1 MKKDYLLI
9 GIAGAVIG
17 VLAVILVKLGNPPN
31 MGFCIAC
38 FERDIAG
45 ALGLHQNWKM
55 AWLRPEIIG
64 IVLGAFLAAL
74 ITKEFKPRGGSAP
87 IARFFTG
94 MFVMFGA
101 LVFLGCP
108 LRMTLRLAGGDLNA
122 LVALFGFASGI
133 LAGVYFL
140 KSNFDFGRSNPQKS
154 INGLIMP
161 ATMLVLLLLVIFLPQ
176 FKEGGPIFVGKEGHI
191 GVGENPPVSQ
201 GLGIAISLIAGILV
215 GVFAQRTRLCLAGG
229 IRDLFLTKSTYLV
242 TGFIFIF
249 LTAFLG
255 NLITGKFHLGFA
267 NQPIAHTK
275 HVWNFLGMALV
286 GLGSVMLGGCPL
298 RQLVLSGEGNA
309 DSALTVLGMIIGAAF
324 SHNFALVAASTPYSK
339 WAVVIGFV
347 VLGILALSNR
357 EK

>member
-45 ALGLHQNWKM
+45 ALGLHQPWKM

-74 ITKEFKPRGGSAP
+74 ITKEFKPKGGSAP
-87 IARFFTG
+87 IGRFVAG
-94 MFVMFGA
+94 MFVMIGA

-122 LVALFGFASGI
+122 LVALFGFVVGI

-140 KSNFDFGRSNPQKS
+140 KSGFDFGRANPQKS
-154 INGLIMP
+154 INGLTMPVIM
-161 ATMLVLLLLVIFLPQ
+161 ATLLLFIIFIPQ

-191 GVGENPPVSQ
+191 GAGENPSASQ
-201 GLGIAISLIAGILV
+201 GLGIAISLLAGILV

-229 IRDLFLTKSTYLV
+229 IRDIFLTKSTYLV
-242 TGFIFIF
+242 TGFVLI
-249 LTAFLG
+249 LLSAFLG
-255 NLITGKFHLGFA
+255 NVVVGRFHLSFE

-275 HVWNFLGMALV
+275 HLWNFLGMMLV

-309 DSALTVLGMIIGAAF
+309 DSALTVLGMIVGAAF
-324 SHNFALVAASTPYSK
+324 SHNFALTAASTPYSK
-339 WAVVIGFV
+339 WAVAIGFV
-347 VLGILALSNR
+347 ALGILGLLSR